1 MQLFQLKY
9 IITEPKPRSNSSQ
22 INPGPPRFLWALSE
36 MHQQITS
43 TAANVSPSGWF
54 VISAVSVTKFSQV
67 GPPQSE
73 PHQPTNMMISEKE
86 TVLQI
91 LDWAGLISWAELEKA
106 GHGQYTEGMV
116 ECGSHARKSVM
127 MAPGLCT
134 WRLPVRRGL
143 ATIIGL
149 ATWCDEFWG
158 FWLSCT
164 CRARRGSH

>member
-91 LDWAGLISWAELEKA
+91 LDWAGLISWAELQKA
-106 GHGQYTEGMV
+106 RHGHGGYGGMRV
-116 ECGSHARKSVM
+116 PRPEISDDGPGSLYVAASGP
-127 MAPGLCT
+127 AWT
-134 WRLPVRRGL
+134 
-143 ATIIGL
+143 
-149 ATWCDEFWG
+149 
-158 FWLSCT
+158 
-164 CRARRGSH
+164 SHYH